1 MIRVLS
7 VSLTLLLLT
16 ALTVTVLEAFAAPGI
31 RYELQVQRG
40 AQDRPD
46 QGVPAPRG
54 VKDRPDQG
62 IPAPRG
68 QDPTAPR
75 LDVVAEGYKPSSIE
89 AMSFC
94 DDSTDGGVVLR
105 IGNSG

>member
-31 RYELQVQRG
+31 PYELQEQRG
-40 AQDRPD
+40 VKDRPD
-46 QGVPAPRG
+46 QGAPAPRG

-62 IPAPRG
+62 VPAPRG

-75 LDVVAEGYKPSSIE
+75 LDFVAGVASGSLEPRSIE
-89 AMSFC
+89 A
-94 DDSTDGGVVLR
+94 
-105 IGNSG
+105 

>member
-7 VSLTLLLLT
+7 VSLTLLLLA
-16 ALTVTVLEAFAAPGI
+16 ALTVTVLEAFAEPRI
-31 RYELQVQRG
+31 PYELQAQRG
-40 AQDRPD
+40 AEDRPD

-62 IPAPRG
+62 APAPRG

-75 LDVVAEGYKPSSIE
+75 LGFVAEGATPSSIK
-89 AMSFC
+89 A
-94 DDSTDGGVVLR
+94 
-105 IGNSG
+105 I

>member
-7 VSLTLLLLT
+7 VSLTLLLLA
-16 ALTVTVLEAFAAPGI
+16 ALTVTVLEAFAAPETPC
-31 RYELQVQRG
+31 ELQVQRG

-54 VKDRPDQG
+54 ANERPDQG
-62 IPAPRG
+62 APAPRG

-75 LDVVAEGYKPSSIE
+75 LEFVAGVASGSLEPRSIE
-89 AMSFC
+89 A
-94 DDSTDGGVVLR
+94 
-105 IGNSG
+105 